1 MNLIQK
7 RSGKMLSRK
16 SKKAEYDYMRFIE
29 KVGEQP
35 GYYWPYMPAIQRGLK
50 AGTIRRVLGPHADNF
65 ELTKA
70 GRQVF
75 ENVKRIKV
83 M

>member
-35 GYYWPYMPAIQRGLK
+35 GYFWPYMPAIQRGFNEPFPVANGDFAPSRLDQ
-50 AGTIRRVLGPHADNF
+50 IPFPPSLGALSSHLGA
-65 ELTKA
+65 
-70 GRQVF
+70 
-75 ENVKRIKV
+75 
-83 M
+83 

>member
-50 AGTIRRVLGPHADNF
+50 AGTIRRVLGPHADHF
-65 ELTKA
+65 ELTEA
-70 GRQVF
+70 GSRILD
-75 ENVKRIKV
+75 NIKRV
-83 M
+83 EAM